1 MDDLEIREA
10 QVVFVNL
17 QSKWDCPCQCGNWK
31 TLRTA

>member
-17 QSKWDCPCQCGNWK
+17 QSTRAMRLVRRHP
-31 TLRTA
+31 